1 MKHRG
6 ELGREH
12 RERERDIAYWG
23 ERDRMELGR
32 EYGVG
37 FISRTVIL
45 VLADSPKSTISIFGY
60 LNWPYPHRDILRQ
73 SQIVKSTSGSF
84 LGKVFTSNS
93 FSGATTL
100 TRITLRFSILVLEK
114 TKIFC

>member
-12 RERERDIAYWG
+12 RERERDIVDWG
-23 ERDRMELGR
+23 ERERTELAR

-45 VLADSPKSTISIFGY
+45 VLADCPKST
-60 LNWPYPHRDILRQ
+60 
-73 SQIVKSTSGSF
+73 
-84 LGKVFTSNS
+84 
-93 FSGATTL
+93 
-100 TRITLRFSILVLEK
+100 
-114 TKIFC
+114 